1 MLTSKN
7 SEKLKLLSENNKVC
21 VEVADHC
28 IMNVDQS
35 TNTVSLQDKRENTR
49 KVSVDEN
56 KIDVL

>member
-1 MLTSKN
+1 MLISKN
-7 SEKLKLLSENNKVC
+7 SEKLKSLSENNKVC

-35 TNTVSLQDKRENTR
+35 TSTVSLQDKRENTR

>member
-1 MLTSKN
+1 MKS
-7 SEKLKLLSENNKVC
+7 LSENNKVC

-35 TNTVSLQDKRENTR
+35 TSTVSLQEKSENTR

>member
-1 MLTSKN
+1 MIK
-7 SEKLKLLSENNKVC
+7 C

-35 TNTVSLQDKRENTR
+35 TRTVSLQEKRENTW

-56 KIDVL
+56 KIDVLFNQVSKESMCGKY